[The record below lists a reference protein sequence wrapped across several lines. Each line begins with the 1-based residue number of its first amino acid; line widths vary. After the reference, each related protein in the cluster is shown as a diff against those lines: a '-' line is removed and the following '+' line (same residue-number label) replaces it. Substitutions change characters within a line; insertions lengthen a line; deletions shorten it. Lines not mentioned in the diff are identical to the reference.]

1 MAGVRRSAVKGK
13 FDGYTET
20 YRTDLVDFEAETFE
34 ELHAKSRAAIRI
46 NST

>member
-1 MAGVRRSAVKGK
+1 MAGVRGSGVKGK

-20 YRTDLVDFEAETFE
+20 YRADLVDFEAETFE
-34 ELHAKSRAAIRI
+34 GLHTKSRAAIRI